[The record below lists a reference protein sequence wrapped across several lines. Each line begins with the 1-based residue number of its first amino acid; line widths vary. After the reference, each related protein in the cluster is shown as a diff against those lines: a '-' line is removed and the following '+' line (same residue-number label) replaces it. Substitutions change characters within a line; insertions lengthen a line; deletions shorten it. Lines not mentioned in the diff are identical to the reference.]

1 MWNVWFWLIL
11 YEWNIFLVCSVCSIK
26 LDSRTRSH
34 FVMFFFFRNF
44 LLSTSNE
51 LSLFGGANEIAFQ
64 NELLVWPVT
73 NNKLLYGPTGR
84 RRAMGQSKMPQRR
97 YYEHTEGIWTML

>member
-1 MWNVWFWLIL
+1 
-11 YEWNIFLVCSVCSIK
+11 
-26 LDSRTRSH
+26 
-34 FVMFFFFRNF
+34 MFFFFRNF

-73 NNKLLYGPTGR
+73 NNKLLYGRTDRSKTSNG
-84 RRAMGQSKMPQRR
+84 AVGIKMPQRR
-97 YYEHTEGIWTML
+97 YYEHTEGIWTMHRDRMSDSLFLFFKYV